1 MGGLFSKKKKEE
13 KAEPKK
19 EEKKPEP
26 TKAGK
31 DKDEDDDDVHESKD
45 AGELKVSDE
54 SSNADDS
61 YSFWDRNKTLKPAKE
76 LPKGRANAQ
85 KTINAT
91 MKATLGGGAELKQA
105 VKLPAGED
113 VNEWIAVNTVHFYNA
128 ANMIYGTC
136 SEFCTDKE
144 CPAMSAGKNEY
155 LWKDNVNYKKPTRV
169 TAPTYIDLLLN
180 WVSDQI
186 SDPALFPID
195 EDAKFPRNFMVQVKQ
210 IYKRVFRLYAH
221 IYWQHFQK
229 MKAIGATAHLN
240 TCFKHFIYFVL
251 EFDLIRKQDLA
262 PMEKFIS
269 KFRDETGKSDK
280 AAAS

>member
-13 KAEPKK
+13 PKKAEAKKDDKKAEPKK
-19 EEKKPEP
+19 EAAK
-26 TKAGK
+26 G
-31 DKDEDDDDVHESKD
+31 DDEDDDVSHSGG
-45 AGELKVSDE
+45 AGGDDLKVTDE

-61 YSFWDRNKTLKPAKE
+61 YSFWDRNKTLKPQKE

-105 VKLPAGED
+105 VKLPPGED

-136 SEFCTDKE
+136 AEFCTDKE
-144 CPAMSAGKNEY
+144 CPTMSAGRNEY
-155 LWKDNVNYKKPTRV
+155 LWKDEVNYKKPTRV

-186 SDPALFPID
+186 SDPNLFPVD
-195 EDAKFPRNFMVQVKQ
+195 EEAKFPRNFMVQVKQ
-210 IYKRVFRLYAH
+210 IYKRLFRLYAH
-221 IYWQHFQK
+221 IYWQHFPK

-251 EFDLIRKQDLA
+251 EFNLISKQGMA

-269 KFRDETGKSDK
+269 KFQTDK
-280 AAAS
+280 PSA